1 MVYNKPNP
9 ATGAMKRSASALH
22 EGPPGWDV
30 APTMMT
36 PTRST
41 FRMPYTHYAMIYL
54 DNEGKL
60 KVDESDSIQQQ
71 NSTVFTPEVRQNF
84 LEILGERI
92 GFHQPMARRT
102 LEASSPRRVRRRRGN
117 VPGSIADDRLAGADS
132 DSDDFTPNGTNE
144 MVPLRIGES
153 QKVMAYYEGALK
165 HFQQLNCRMVA
176 KAFIK
181 FIEPR
186 KQVRHP
192 YNGGKPP
199 PGSAPG
205 TTGDPEKTKP
215 EWWPPG
221 VMHKEPDHLRKEYR
235 IELLLHII
243 RKLGSQNITAD
254 KLKEVAGDTKRSLK
268 HPSHVEIIY
277 EILRVRKMEERF
289 ERGEVDGNMVVYV
302 MNRGPSPKGDED
314 EESTEA
320 SATFV
325 EAPEH
330 IEEGLMTP
338 TSSIEHAS
346 ATLTTPV
353 ETMPV
358 ATTRSLP
365 GSFSIPEPLSFEA
378 SRPDRSY
385 YATPPH
391 YTDTFSQPMLSAP
404 VTAEMISPHDVSVF
418 DYPPTTPYPTS
429 TPDQSRHPAPGQY
442 EAWAPT
448 FRQNIFSPVDYSA
461 PPTTQG
467 VLPPMPYHAGMPMAS
482 PAQLHDMTHPH
493 AQSPMDMSQRAL
505 PFRTGS
511 LGHPHGLPLSHPA

>member
-1 MVYNKPNP
+1 MVFSKPNT

-30 APTMMT
+30 PPPMMT
-36 PTRST
+36 PTRPS
-41 FRMPYTHYAMIYL
+41 FCLPYAHYAVIYL
-54 DNEGKL
+54 DSEGKL
-60 KVDESDSIQQQ
+60 KVDESPSIQEQK
-71 NSTVFTPEVRQNF
+71 STVFTPEVRQNF

-92 GFHQPMARRT
+92 GFHQPAARRT
-102 LEASSPRRVRRRRGN
+102 MEVSPRRVRRRRGN
-117 VPGSIADDRLAGADS
+117 APGSSVTENRLIDHGS
-132 DSDDFTPNGTNE
+132 DSDDYSPNGSNE
-144 MVPLRIGES
+144 MIALRVGDT
-153 QKVMAYYEGALK
+153 QKVLSYYEGALK

-221 VMHKEPDHLRKEYR
+221 VMHKEPDHLRKEFR

-243 RKLGSQNITAD
+243 RKLGAYGITAD

-268 HPSHVEIIY
+268 HASHVEIIY

-289 ERGEVDGNMVVYV
+289 ERGEVDSNMVVYV
-302 MNRGPSPKGDED
+302 MNRGPSPKGDDED
-314 EESTEA
+314 ESNEPTSL
-320 SATFV
+320 

-330 IEEGLMTP
+330 IEQGLLTP
-338 TSSIEHAS
+338 TSSVEQA
-346 ATLTTPV
+346 AAPLTTPID
-353 ETMPV
+353 TMSVPSG
-358 ATTRSLP
+358 RSLP
-365 GSFSIPEPLSFEA
+365 GSFSIPEPISFDGT
-378 SRPDRSY
+378 SRQDRGY

-391 YTDTFSQPMLSAP
+391 YTDSFSQPMLSTP
-404 VTAEMISPHDVSVF
+404 VSAEMISPHDVSVF
-418 DYPPTTPYPTS
+418 DYSAQTPFPTS
-429 TPDQSRHPAPGQY
+429 TPDQQRSGAPSQY
-442 EAWAPT
+442 DAWTPT
-448 FRQNIFSPVDYSA
+448 FRQNIFSPVDYSNSA
-461 PPTTQG
+461 TTQA
-467 VLPPMPYHAGMPMAS
+467 LQPPPSMPYHIPMAS
-482 PAQLHDMTHPH
+482 PVQL
-493 AQSPMDMSQRAL
+493 QDMSHHHVHSPLDSMGQRAL

-511 LGHPHGLPLSHPA
+511 LGHPHGLPLSHPV